1 MGRRILTPEEKD
13 WLRENVTR
21 PLHEQARQ
29 LGVCT
34 DTVKRLHV
42 HLGLRQYPGAK
53 YQPRKRKTWERPCIS
68 CGCTKRRPRN
78 HYFCRSCRKEAGYA
92 S

>member
-78 HYFCRSCRKEAGYA
+78 QYFCKRCRQGLGYG
-92 S
+92 

>member
-78 HYFCRSCRKEAGYA
+78 HFFCKKCRQGLGYG
-92 S
+92 